1 MAALSSC
8 ETPPTTGGGSNLED
22 SSKYHVTLP
31 QDEKIEIKG
40 IVSDGYE
47 AGSTVT
53 FTVTVKAENK
63 IIKEVKAGEQVLVS
77 SDGTNYSFVMPKSD
91 VTLTVTLKGEDEL
104 EDGTY
109 PVSVSESEDYTIT
122 GLKESYASGESVL
135 FKVEMLNIDKVVD
148 KVEVTGADVMK
159 IDDSY
164 SFVMPE
170 NAVSISVTTKAISSE
185 LSGQGTVTSPFII
198 DNHAKLLSLGE
209 KVNSGE
215 LETEGKYFVLNADI
229 DLVNREWTPIGTF
242 THPFMGHFVG
252 NGHTIKGLKV
262 SKTTEDFKLE
272 DSNMTNNFA
281 GLFGVTQGAFIQDF
295 NIEKAT
301 VGFQYLKANSAL
313 YLGVVAALGINTTFR
328 NVDVSI
334 EKFDV
339 VTIQNGDIANVVA
352 GGLVGSLYA
361 LTELTTDGEQAI
373 YLDLTKCSVKGDI
386 NIDTTNSNAALSVVG
401 GLVGET
407 YTENGTN
414 VISLNNN
421 FFEGNIVGGT
431 YIGGI
436 VGQLDVLTS
445 VLDSYADGEKLVSE
459 DTGGSYVGG
468 IAGGSTYESAIM
480 NTYASFNTLT
490 APESTDSYYSSYVG
504 ELVGYAYPEQVDI
517 YGKTD
522 GVGVINSY
530 YDSGAALTGDNI
542 FNEGIA
548 VTSSEGL
555 LKEKVGFSEEIWDLS
570 GETPAIKDD
579 GKIGKVDVTL
589 DYNGYDKADE
599 VLSVNG
605 GTYDFTLP
613 TKVEETEIN
622 RDGYSFNGFTY
633 DEAGEEE
640 FRWYIPVDS
649 DTTLYA
655 KFTDLSSLKGT
666 YKFVCTYY
674 ENIMSE
680 GYFKFDDEHFY
691 WFTDRYEYFIYEY
704 ELDDDLI
711 FVKDELPKEDGNIY
725 GGYEGCTFILQ
736 EDGTI
741 FGWDANSED
750 ATYLATK
757 TDETVEVPSFKDAPY
772 LGTWYTDDATL
783 NLYSDGLAVG
793 RADGK
798 TYDQSGGF
806 GITSEGKT
814 EIVIFGL
821 LSDVFTYDDTNDI
834 LIGESGEFASRE
846 KISAHY
852 VTNDESPI
860 NVYLTDS
867 KTFVIVD
874 GAIADYEVS
883 GEFKDGAT
891 IVINGVNY
899 LVDGATLVKEEVEE
913 PDPEP
918 VENTFVG
925 TWTLKV
931 GSNSGVT
938 LIIYDDGTVDYDGTV
953 LGYTSDG
960 TSINIQNGDY
970 TIDLKYDPET
980 QTLTGQYNDLF
991 EGYEHPIESIS
1002 YEPFETIDE
1011 ATFVGKW
1018 KVSNGSTLILKDDF
1032 TGQYGDTAIT
1042 YTVEGNTITCVDERE
1057 NFTLTLVYDSEAQTL
1072 EGTYEDYEGNVF
1084 DISCNGYEPLED
1096 EETPSVSSFYG
1107 SWTGELNKLGETT
1120 FIFNSDGTGKYGDF
1134 TFEYT
1139 VTNNVITAS
1148 FDANELTATFD
1159 PEKGTMEIEMWFDYS
1174 SDYSGVFTEFVPE

>member
-1 MAALSSC
+1 MKRKLIFTLSIASLLCLGSMAALSSC
-8 ETPPTTGGGSNLED
+8 ETLPTTGGGSNLED

-53 FTVTVKAENK
+53 FTVTVKVENK
-63 IIKEVKAGEQVLVS
+63 IINEVKAGEQVLVS
-77 SDGTNYSFVMPKSD
+77 SDGTTYSFVMPKSD
-91 VTLTVTLKGEDEL
+91 ITLTVTLKGEDEL

-122 GLKESYASGESVL
+122 GLKESYAPGESVL

-148 KVEVTGADVMK
+148 KVEVTGADAMK

-185 LSGQGTVTSPFII
+185 LAGQGTETSPFII

-215 LETEGKYFVLNADI
+215 LETEGKYFALNSDI

-242 THPFMGHFVG
+242 AHPFMGHFVG

-301 VGFQYLKANSAL
+301 VDFQYLKANSAL

-339 VTIQNGDIANVVA
+339 VTIQNGDIASVFA

-361 LTELTTDGEQAI
+361 LTELTEEGDEQAI

-386 NIDTTNSNAALSVVG
+386 NIDTTNSNAALSSVG

-407 YTENGTN
+407 YTEYGTN

-517 YGKTD
+517 YGKTN

-530 YDSGAALTGDNI
+530 YDSGATLTGDNK

-570 GETPAIKDD
+570 GETPSIKDD

-599 VLSVNG
+599 VFSVNG
-605 GTYDFTLP
+605 GTYDLTLP
-613 TKVEETEIN
+613 TRVEGTEIN
-622 RDGYSFNGFTY
+622 RAGYSFNGFTY

-674 ENIMSE
+674 ENIMGE

-711 FVKDELPKEDGNIY
+711 FIKDALPKEDGNKY

-783 NLYSDGLAVG
+783 NLYSDGLVVG
-793 RADGK
+793 RANDK

-806 GITSEGKT
+806 GTTSEGKT
-814 EIVIFGL
+814 EVVIFGL
-821 LSDVFTYDDTNDI
+821 LSDVFTYDEANDI

-860 NVYLTDS
+860 HIYLTEN

-899 LVDGATLVKEEVEE
+899 LVDGTALVKEKVEE

-918 VENTFVG
+918 VENTFIG

-931 GSNSGVT
+931 GANSGVELILNADGTGSYYGNDMTYTVDGNTISFTVGTMSFT
-938 LIIYDDGTVDYDGTV
+938 LTYDENAQSLTGEYYDDDLYESYDV
-953 LGYTSDG
+953 
-960 TSINIQNGDY
+960 
-970 TIDLKYDPET
+970 
-980 QTLTGQYNDLF
+980 
-991 EGYEHPIESIS
+991 ESIT
-1002 YEPFETIDE
+1002 YEEFETIEVAPYVGIWIVE
-1011 ATFVGKW
+1011 AGPN
-1018 KVSNGSTLILKDDF
+1018 SGIELILNADG
-1032 TGQYGDTAIT
+1032 TGSYYGNDMT
-1042 YTVEGNTITCVDERE
+1042 YTVVGNTITFTVGTMS
-1057 NFTLTLVYDSEAQTL
+1057 FTLTFDDSSQTL
-1072 EGTYEDYEGNVF
+1072 KGEYFDEDMYERY
-1084 DISCNGYEPLED
+1084 
-1096 EETPSVSSFYG
+1096 SVESTS
-1107 SWTGELNKLGETT
+1107 
-1120 FIFNSDGTGKYGDF
+1120 
-1134 TFEYT
+1134 
-1139 VTNNVITAS
+1139 
-1148 FDANELTATFD
+1148 
-1159 PEKGTMEIEMWFDYS
+1159 
-1174 SDYSGVFTEFVPE
+1174 FTEFN

>member
-1 MAALSSC
+1 MKHFQQR
-8 ETPPTTGGGSNLED
+8 GGSNLED

-63 IIKEVKAGEQVLVS
+63 IIKEIKAGEQVLVS
-77 SDGTNYSFVMPKSD
+77 SDGTTYSFVMPKSD

-122 GLKESYASGESVL
+122 GLKESYAPGESVL

-164 SFVMPE
+164 SFLMPE

-185 LSGQGTVTSPFII
+185 LAGQGTVTSPFII

-229 DLVNREWTPIGTF
+229 DLANREWTPIGTF

-281 GLFGVTQGAFIQDF
+281 GLFGVTQGALIQDF

-301 VGFQYLKANSAL
+301 IDFQYLKANSAL
-313 YLGVVAALGINTTFR
+313 YLGVVAALGINTTFT
-328 NVDVSI
+328 NIDVTI
-334 EKFDV
+334 DKFDV

-361 LTELTTDGEQAI
+361 LTELTEEGEEQAI
-373 YLDLTKCSVKGDI
+373 YLDLTKCSIKGDI

-436 VGQLDVLTS
+436 VGQLDVFTS
-445 VLDSYADGEKLVSE
+445 VLDCYADGEKLVSE
-459 DTGGSYVGG
+459 DKGGSYVGG

-480 NTYASFNTLT
+480 NTHASFNTLT

-504 ELVGYAYPEQVDI
+504 ELIGYAYPEQVDI
-517 YGKTD
+517 YGKTN

-530 YDSGAALTGDNI
+530 YDSGATLTGDNK

-570 GETPAIKDD
+570 GETPVIKDD
-579 GKIGKVDVTL
+579 GKIGKVDIML

-599 VLSVNG
+599 VFSVNG
-605 GTYDFTLP
+605 GTYDLTLP
-613 TKVEETEIN
+613 TRVEETEIN
-622 RDGYSFNGFTY
+622 RAGYSFNGFTY

-704 ELDDDLI
+704 ELDEDLI
-711 FVKDELPKEDGNIY
+711 FVKDALPKEDGNKY

-741 FGWDANSED
+741 FGWDANND
-750 ATYLATK
+750 DGTYLATK

-793 RADGK
+793 RADDK

-806 GITSEGKT
+806 GTTSEGKT
-814 EIVIFGL
+814 EVVIFGL
-821 LSDVFTYDDTNDI
+821 LSDVFTYDEANDI

-860 NVYLTDS
+860 HIYLTEN

-891 IVINGVNY
+891 VVINGVNY
-899 LVDGATLVKEEVEE
+899 LVDGANLVKEEVEE
-913 PDPEP
+913 PDLEP

-931 GSNSGVT
+931 GSNSGAT
-938 LIIYDDGTVDYDGTV
+938 LIIYDDGTVDYEGTV
-953 LGYTSDG
+953 LNYTSDG

-980 QTLTGQYNDLF
+980 QTLTGQYNDLSQ
-991 EGYEHPIESIS
+991 GYECPIESIS
-1002 YEPFETIDE
+1002 YEPFETVDE

-1018 KVSNGSTLILKDDF
+1018 KVSNGSTLILNDDF

-1042 YTVEGNTITCVDERE
+1042 YTVEGNTITCVDEGE
-1057 NFTLTLVYDSEAQTL
+1057 NFTLTLVYDSETQTL
-1072 EGTYEDYEGNVF
+1072 EGTYEDYEGYVF
-1084 DISCNGYEPLED
+1084 DISCNGYEPL
-1096 EETPSVSSFYG
+1096 
-1107 SWTGELNKLGETT
+1107 
-1120 FIFNSDGTGKYGDF
+1120 
-1134 TFEYT
+1134 
-1139 VTNNVITAS
+1139 
-1148 FDANELTATFD
+1148 
-1159 PEKGTMEIEMWFDYS
+1159 
-1174 SDYSGVFTEFVPE
+1174 

>member
-1 MAALSSC
+1 MKRKLIFTLSIASLLCLGSMAALSSC
-8 ETPPTTGGGSNLED
+8 ETLPTTGGGSNLED

-63 IIKEVKAGEQVLVS
+63 IINEVKAGEQVLVS
-77 SDGTNYSFVMPKSD
+77 SDGTTYSFVMPKSD

-122 GLKESYASGESVL
+122 GLKESYSPGESVL

-148 KVEVTGADVMK
+148 KVEVTGADAMK

-185 LSGQGTVTSPFII
+185 LAGQGTETSPFII

-215 LETEGKYFVLNADI
+215 LETEGKYFVLNSDI

-301 VGFQYLKANSAL
+301 VDFQYLKANSAL
-313 YLGVVAALGINTTFR
+313 YLGVVAALGINTTFT
-328 NVDVSI
+328 NIDVSL
-334 EKFDV
+334 ENFDV
-339 VTIQNGDIANVVA
+339 VTIQNGNIASVFA
-352 GGLVGSLYA
+352 GGIVGSLYA
-361 LTELTTDGEQAI
+361 LTEFTEDEEVQAI

-386 NIDTTNSNAALSVVG
+386 NIDTTNSNAALSSVG

-407 YTENGTN
+407 YTEYGTN

-436 VGQLDVLTS
+436 VGQLDVFTS

-490 APESTDSYYSSYVG
+490 APESIDSYYSSYVG
-504 ELVGYAYPEQVDI
+504 ELIGFAYPEQVDI
-517 YGKTD
+517 YGKTN

-530 YDSGAALTGDNI
+530 YDSGATLTGDNK

-599 VLSVNG
+599 VFSVNG
-605 GTYDFTLP
+605 GTYDITLP
-613 TKVEETEIN
+613 TKVEGTEIN

-711 FVKDELPKEDGNIY
+711 FVKDELPKEDGNRY

-793 RADGK
+793 RADDK

-806 GITSEGKT
+806 GTTSEGKT
-814 EIVIFGL
+814 EVVIFGL
-821 LSDVFTYDDTNDI
+821 LSDVFTYDEANDI

-860 NVYLTDS
+860 HVYLTEN

-899 LVDGATLVKEEVEE
+899 LVDGTTLVKEKVEE

-918 VENTFVG
+918 VENTFIG

-931 GSNSGVT
+931 GGNSGVT
-938 LIIYDDGTVDYDGTV
+938 LIIYDDGTVDYEGTV
-953 LGYTSDG
+953 LDYTSDG

-970 TIDLKYDPET
+970 TIDLKYDSET
-980 QTLTGQYNDLF
+980 QTLTGQYNDLY
-991 EGYEHPIESIS
+991 EGYEYPIESIS
-1002 YEPFETIDE
+1002 YEPFESADE
-1011 ATFVGKW
+1011 ATFVGTW
-1018 KVSNGSTLILKDDF
+1018 SGKVGLNNITIVFNDDG
-1032 TGQYGDTAIT
+1032 TGLYGEMEFT
-1042 YTVEGNTITCVDERE
+1042 YTVDGNSISANIGDGIYYDGNSISANIGDGTYYLEAT
-1057 NFTLTLVYDSEAQTL
+1057 YDSETQTL
-1072 EGTYEDYEGNVF
+1072 TGNVQ
-1084 DISCNGYEPLED
+1084 D
-1096 EETPSVSSFYG
+1096 E
-1107 SWTGELNKLGETT
+1107 
-1120 FIFNSDGTGKYGDF
+1120 YGDF
-1134 TFEYT
+1134 NADF
-1139 VTNNVITAS
+1139 
-1148 FDANELTATFD
+1148 ELT
-1159 PEKGTMEIEMWFDYS
+1159 DYEP
-1174 SDYSGVFTEFVPE
+1174 F

>member
-1 MAALSSC
+1 
-8 ETPPTTGGGSNLED
+8 
-22 SSKYHVTLP
+22 
-31 QDEKIEIKG
+31 
-40 IVSDGYE
+40 
-47 AGSTVT
+47 
-53 FTVTVKAENK
+53 
-63 IIKEVKAGEQVLVS
+63 
-77 SDGTNYSFVMPKSD
+77 MPKSD

-122 GLKESYASGESVL
+122 GLKESYAPGEPVL
-135 FKVEMLNIDKVVD
+135 FKVEMLNIDKVVG
-148 KVEVTGADVMK
+148 KVEVTGADAMK

-185 LSGQGTVTSPFII
+185 LAGQGTETSPFII

-242 THPFMGHFVG
+242 AHPFMGHFVG

-272 DSNMTNNFA
+272 DINMTNNFA

-301 VGFQYLKANSAL
+301 VDFQYLKANSAL
-313 YLGVVAALGINTTFR
+313 YLGVVAALGINTTFT
-328 NVDVSI
+328 NIDVTI
-334 EKFDV
+334 DKFDV

-361 LTELTTDGEQAI
+361 LSELTTDGEQAI

-386 NIDTTNSNAALSVVG
+386 NIDTTNSNGAISLVG

-517 YGKTD
+517 YGKTN

-530 YDSGAALTGDNI
+530 YDSGATLTGDNK

-589 DYNGYDKADE
+589 NYNGYDKADE
-599 VLSVNG
+599 VFSVNG

-613 TKVEETEIN
+613 TKVEGTEIN

-674 ENIMSE
+674 ENIMGE

-711 FVKDELPKEDGNIY
+711 FVKDALPKEDGNKY

-772 LGTWYTDDATL
+772 LGTWYTDDATF

-793 RADGK
+793 RADDK

-806 GITSEGKT
+806 GTTNEGKI
-814 EIVIFGL
+814 EVVIFGL
-821 LSDVFTYDDTNDI
+821 LSDVFTYDEANDI

-860 NVYLTDS
+860 NVYLTES
-867 KTFVIVD
+867 NTFVIVD
-874 GAIADYEVS
+874 GAVTDYEVS
-883 GEFKDGAT
+883 GEFKDGTT

-899 LVDGATLVKEEVEE
+899 LVDGSSLLKEEVEE

-925 TWTLKV
+925 TWSGKV
-931 GSNSGVT
+931 GLNNITIVFN
-938 LIIYDDGTVDYDGTV
+938 DDGTGLYGEMEFTYTVDGNSISANIGDGTYY
-953 LGYTSDG
+953 LEAT
-960 TSINIQNGDY
+960 
-970 TIDLKYDPET
+970 YDSET
-980 QTLTGQYNDLF
+980 QTLTGNVHDEY
-991 EGYEHPIESIS
+991 YEFTS
-1002 YEPFETIDE
+1002 
-1011 ATFVGKW
+1011 
-1018 KVSNGSTLILKDDF
+1018 DF
-1032 TGQYGDTAIT
+1032 
-1042 YTVEGNTITCVDERE
+1042 
-1057 NFTLTLVYDSEAQTL
+1057 
-1072 EGTYEDYEGNVF
+1072 
-1084 DISCNGYEPLED
+1084 
-1096 EETPSVSSFYG
+1096 
-1107 SWTGELNKLGETT
+1107 
-1120 FIFNSDGTGKYGDF
+1120 
-1134 TFEYT
+1134 
-1139 VTNNVITAS
+1139 
-1148 FDANELTATFD
+1148 ELT
-1159 PEKGTMEIEMWFDYS
+1159 DYQ
-1174 SDYSGVFTEFVPE
+1174 GFEE